1 MCKEPPRINSLDKV
15 RHKQPGDR
23 EKDSDAHKSE
33 PKVESCRPT
42 RLTELAAAIERRVTK
57 YDKEGGH
64 AAYTLNRKILLSNRA
79 CGFWRDRSSIKCHSD
94 ISNSQSRAPRGPKA
108 AY

>member
-1 MCKEPPRINSLDKV
+1 MSSSKEQQQSCNSEEVRRIYSDDPMCKEPPRIISLDKV

-42 RLTELAAAIERRVTK
+42 RLTELAAAIE
-57 YDKEGGH
+57 
-64 AAYTLNRKILLSNRA
+64 
-79 CGFWRDRSSIKCHSD
+79 
-94 ISNSQSRAPRGPKA
+94 
-108 AY
+108 